1 MKHKHF
7 VEEVEDSKRL
17 LKDGHHHLKDKHETL
32 VKKAKEHGR
41 WVRTF
46 LLYIEDLNKE
56 SEWFNLILGS
66 IFISRNFILSR
77 CHTLP
82 YTKSKENKN

>member
-7 VEEVEDSKRL
+7 VEEVEDSQRL
-17 LKDGHHHLKDKHETL
+17 LNEGHHHLKDKHETL

-46 LLYIEDLNKE
+46 TGNQLREDLTNRRGP
-56 SEWFNLILGS
+56 LGPQS
-66 IFISRNFILSR
+66 LF
-77 CHTLP
+77 
-82 YTKSKENKN
+82 KNQYL